1 MSQKCTF
8 NYWNQVYFLKI
19 SWLKQVC
26 FHSLEIAIKFT
37 KQNEQN
43 ENPFHYLAGK
53 SLDFLN
59 FSIFMVEVYISLFK
73 ELPNYKKEISMFVH
87 RKLNIF
93 WAFHS
98 SSVFDNCSKA
108 SFLFQTVF
116 PYTFNSYWRLPQK
129 WLTFSTFLRKTAESM
144 QIWQIDLS
152 IQSSMW
158 W

>member
-19 SWLKQVC
+19 SWLKKVC

-59 FSIFMVEVYISLFK
+59 FSIFMVEVYISIKSYRITKKKLYFELFTPVLFLTTVQK
-73 ELPNYKKEISMFVH
+73 PH
-87 RKLNIF
+87 
-93 WAFHS
+93 
-98 SSVFDNCSKA
+98 
-108 SFLFQTVF
+108 FLFQTVF

-158 W
+158 S